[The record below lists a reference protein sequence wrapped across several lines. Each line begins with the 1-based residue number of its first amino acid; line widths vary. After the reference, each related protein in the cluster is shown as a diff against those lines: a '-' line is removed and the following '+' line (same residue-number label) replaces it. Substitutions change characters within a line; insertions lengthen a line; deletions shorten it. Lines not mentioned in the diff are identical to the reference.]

1 MSDIPQIDVA
11 MAWALLGE
19 NPEATLI
26 DVRTKAEWGF
36 VGTPDLSSIG
46 KQARLVEWI
55 DYPAGARNASF
66 VAQASE
72 GLDPKAPVLLLCR
85 SGVRSNAAAQAL
97 AESGFGQAINVA
109 NGFEGDLDSQG
120 HRHGGWKDEL
130 PWRQQ

>member
-19 NPEATLI
+19 NPVATLI

-36 VGTPDLSSIG
+36 VGTPDLSSID

-55 DYPAGARNASF
+55 DYPAGARNTSF

-72 GLDPKAPVLLLCR
+72 GLDPHAPVLLLCR

-97 AESGFGQAINVA
+97 AEAGFTQAINVVG
-109 NGFEGDLDSQG
+109 GFEGDLDNQG
-120 HRHGGWKDEL
+120 HRHGGWKDAL